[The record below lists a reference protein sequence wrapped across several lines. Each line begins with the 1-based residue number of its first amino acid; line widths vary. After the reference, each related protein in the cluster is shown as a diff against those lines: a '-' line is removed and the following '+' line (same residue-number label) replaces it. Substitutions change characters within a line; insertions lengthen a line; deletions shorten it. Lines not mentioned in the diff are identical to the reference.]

1 MLDFFEKAFGK
12 FYHPLLH
19 CIRNERDIKK
29 IQKEMSLKISSEQ
42 IVNPEK
48 KRKGRIYVD
57 MSLIYRNDDGTGI
70 HRVTKNVAANLKE
83 LSTNYD
89 VEYVFNSD
97 SWYRKCS
104 DMQKID
110 FQKDDVFFVLDI
122 ALENIRKFKSLFLC
136 LSKNGVKTVY
146 FLHDL
151 IPLRFPKFVERKNI
165 RPFFDALSIV
175 VNFDVIICNS
185 KSTSDDVKNWLLD
198 NKNVQRNKNLKITYS
213 LLGADFSHFDKFKS
227 GTVKSFSSENP
238 VTFLMVSTV
247 EPRKMYQQAV
257 KAFDIL
263 WKKNINVRLEIVG
276 RRGWKSSRT
285 FKLIEE
291 NPNFSKE
298 LVWHSSGIND
308 EELARLYSEC
318 DAVLFASIAEGF
330 GLAVAEG
337 AYFKKPLV
345 LRDIPVFREIA
356 GDYAFYFSGES
367 PSDLSSKIEEWLV
380 LYERGLQPK
389 SDNIKL
395 STWKDCSRKILSIL
409 EDEV

>member
-1 MLDFFEKAFGK
+1 MLDFFERAFGK
-12 FYHPLLH
+12 FYHPLIH
-19 CIRNERDIKK
+19 GVRTERNIKR
-29 IQKEMSLKISSEQ
+29 IQKEMFLKISSEQ
-42 IVNPEK
+42 IVRLNGN
-48 KRKGRIYVD
+48 RKCRIYMDV
-57 MSLIYRNDDGTGI
+57 SLVYRNDLGTGI
-70 HRVTKNVAANLKE
+70 QRVTKNVAANLKE

-89 VEYVFNSD
+89 VEYVFDSD

-104 DMQKID
+104 DGQEID
-110 FQKDDVFFVLDI
+110 FQKGDMFFVLDN
-122 ALENIRKFKSLFLC
+122 ASENIRKFKSLFLC

-185 KSTSDDVKNWLLD
+185 KSTSDDVKNWLRE
-198 NKNVQRNKNLKITYS
+198 NKNVQGNKNLKISYS
-213 LLGADFSHFDKFKS
+213 LLGADFSRFDKFKS

-276 RRGWKSSRT
+276 RRGWKNSKT
-285 FKLIEE
+285 FRLIEE
-291 NPNFSKE
+291 NPHFGKE

-330 GLAVAEG
+330 GLAVSEG
-337 AYFKKPLV
+337 AYFKRPLI

-356 GDYAFYFSGES
+356 DDNAFYFSGEE
-367 PSDLSSKIEEWLV
+367 PEDLSNGIESWLA
-380 LYERGLQPK
+380 LYESGLQQK

-395 STWKDCSRKILSIL
+395 LTWRDCSRRILSIL
-409 EDEV
+409 EGNV